1 MRGAESSVDA
11 KPNLTGPSC
20 REQPGLGRVALYP
33 DRVVWT
39 PLPNMLVLSSAV
51 AFFHVANTAL
61 HQQLLSRS
69 SNPLPDWLLAA

>member
-20 REQPGLGRVALYP
+20 KELPALDRVARYP

-39 PLPNMLVLSSAV
+39 RLPNMLVRSAAV
-51 AFFHVANTAL
+51 AFLHVANTAL
-61 HQQLLSRS
+61 HQQLLSRP
-69 SNPLPDWLLAA
+69 SNPLPDWLFAA